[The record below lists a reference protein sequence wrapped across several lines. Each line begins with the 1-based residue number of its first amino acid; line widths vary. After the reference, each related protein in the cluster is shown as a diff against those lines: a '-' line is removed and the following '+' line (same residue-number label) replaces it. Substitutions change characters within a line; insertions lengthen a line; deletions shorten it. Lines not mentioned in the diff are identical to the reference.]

1 MDFYGGNMASQTMI
15 ESERNKQLRRI
26 ADALEKIA
34 KCMNKR
40 TLDNVVLS
48 NDKVILT
55 TNDKNITL
63 PSLENW
69 SKKDCINL
77 FNLLKIKYSITGDG
91 FVTSQ
96 SVKPGEVV
104 TEGMEIEIELKN
116 KYIEEAK

>member
-48 NDKVILT
+48 NDKVT
-55 TNDKNITL
+55 F
-63 PSLENW
+63 EYG
-69 SKKDCINL
+69 SKDDEK
-77 FNLLKIKYSITGDG
+77 
-91 FVTSQ
+91 
-96 SVKPGEVV
+96 
-104 TEGMEIEIELKN
+104 
-116 KYIEEAK
+116 